1 METIDELIA
10 LLNSQIVRLPSAE
23 PDAVESM
30 LAELSTKLETLAQDV
45 RENKVV
51 DRESLHQAQ
60 VLLGVYAQQLG
71 RAMGRVRRGL
81 EVFGLDEP
89 VYSAGHPGNPGS
101 GNPVS
106 VLRRS
111 LSA

>member
-10 LLNSQIVRLPSAE
+10 LLNNQIIRLPAAE

-30 LAELSTKLETLAQDV
+30 LAELSEKLESLAQDV

-81 EVFGLDEP
+81 EVFGLNET
-89 VYSAGHPGNPGS
+89 VYSAGHPGQQGAGS
-101 GNPVS
+101 PVS